1 MKYFWS
7 LVFISIGVVLLGSG
21 LGYWKA
27 SIVWQLWRFWPLIII
42 FAGLSLITYDK
53 KWGPLV
59 MIAAV
64 AISGF
69 LIYDAVF
76 SKNPMVI
83 HLDSERES
91 SQTVKKEISVDAN
104 NDAVSGRV
112 KIDSAAVEINIG
124 EKSEKF
130 VSGQL
135 SSNVFAPV
143 VSDKTESGMQSVNIS
158 TKSNKSNTWL
168 WLEGIKN
175 KLTLALTDKLPVE
188 LTVDSGASTLNL
200 DLEQYIL
207 SALTVDAGA
216 SAIDIR
222 LGEKVKNGAKIV
234 VDAGASTIKISLP
247 KGVGT
252 RIKFDSGLTTK
263 NLSGFTENGSYYE
276 NESYKTSEKKIE
288 IELKA
293 GVSTIDVVQF

>member
-1 MKYFWS
+1 
-7 LVFISIGVVLLGSG
+7 
-21 LGYWKA
+21 
-27 SIVWQLWRFWPLIII
+27 
-42 FAGLSLITYDK
+42 
-53 KWGPLV
+53 
-59 MIAAV
+59 
-64 AISGF
+64 
-69 LIYDAVF
+69 
-76 SKNPMVI
+76 
-83 HLDSERES
+83 
-91 SQTVKKEISVDAN
+91 
-104 NDAVSGRV
+104 
-112 KIDSAAVEINIG
+112 
-124 EKSEKF
+124 
-130 VSGQL
+130 
-135 SSNVFAPV
+135 V